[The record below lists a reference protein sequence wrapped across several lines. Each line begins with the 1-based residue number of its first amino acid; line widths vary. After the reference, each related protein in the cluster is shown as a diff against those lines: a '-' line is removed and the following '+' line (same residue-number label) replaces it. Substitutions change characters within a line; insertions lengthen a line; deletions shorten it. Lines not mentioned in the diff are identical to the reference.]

1 MQSEKSS
8 TTTPFCKVCFKD
20 VRRYDFASLFEDYPI
35 CPSCFNLME
44 PKTVVTMLDDIKTTS
59 LFVYNE
65 KVKQMLYQCKGCF
78 DYEMAGIF
86 LSRHRS
92 FLRRRYKGWTLVPA
106 PSYGSKDQVRGFN
119 HVIEI
124 FKGLEKPFIHA
135 IEKTDNVKQADLNFV
150 ERQQI
155 GKHLAWKSGVSVT
168 GLNILF
174 VDDLM
179 TTGATAKA
187 CAKMLLEHGANKV
200 EILVMARTIDP
211 KKRKE
216 NEISF
221 SQKLRQIVD
230 GFKKKIRGERN

>member
-1 MQSEKSS
+1 M
-8 TTTPFCKVCFKD
+8 
-20 VRRYDFASLFEDYPI
+20 
-35 CPSCFNLME
+35 
-44 PKTVVTMLDDIKTTS
+44 
-59 LFVYNE
+59 
-65 KVKQMLYQCKGCF
+65 
-78 DYEMAGIF
+78 
-86 LSRHRS
+86 
-92 FLRRRYKGWTLVPA
+92 
-106 PSYGSKDQVRGFN
+106 
-119 HVIEI
+119 
-124 FKGLEKPFIHA
+124 
-135 IEKTDNVKQADLNFV
+135 

-174 VDDLM
+174 VDDLL
-179 TTGATAKA
+179 TTGATARA

>member
-1 MQSEKSS
+1 MQSEQSS

-20 VRRYDFASLFEDYPI
+20 IRRYDFASLFEDYPI
-35 CPSCFNLME
+35 CPTCFNSME
-44 PKTVVTMLDDIKTTS
+44 PRTVVTMLDGIKTTS
-59 LFVYNE
+59 LFVYND

-78 DYEMAGIF
+78 DIEMAEIF
-86 LSRHRS
+86 LSRHKA
-92 FLRRRYKGWTLVPA
+92 FLRRKYRNWTLVPA

-119 HVIEI
+119 HVVEI
-124 FKGLEKPFIHA
+124 FKGLERPFIHA
-135 IEKTDNVKQADLNFV
+135 IMKTDNVKQADLNFA

-155 GKHLAWKSGVSVT
+155 GKHLSWSGGVSVA

-187 CAKMLLEHGANKV
+187 CAKMLLEHGASRV

-230 GFKKKIRGERN
+230 GIKKKIRGKPN

>member
-1 MQSEKSS
+1 MPSEKSS

-20 VRRYDFASLFEDYPI
+20 IRRYDFASLFEDYPI
-35 CPSCFNLME
+35 CPSCFNSME
-44 PKTVVTMLDDIKTTS
+44 PKTVVTMLDGIKTTS
-59 LFVYNE
+59 LFVYND

-78 DYEMAGIF
+78 DYEMADIF
-86 LSRHRS
+86 LSRHKT
-92 FLRRRYKGWTLVPA
+92 FLRRKYKDWVLVPA
-106 PSYGSKDQVRGFN
+106 PSYESKNQVRGFN
-119 HVIEI
+119 HVVEM
-124 FKGLEKPFIHA
+124 FKGLERPFIHA

-155 GKHLAWKSGVSVT
+155 GKHLAWRKGVSVT

-174 VDDLM
+174 VDDLL